1 MNMQEM
7 SRLILGL
14 RKLGLGD
21 KELADFLLW
30 IESGEPQYEP
40 KPIGTQAQNK

>member
-7 SRLILGL
+7 TRLILGL
-14 RKLGLGD
+14 REIGLDD

-30 IESGEPQYEP
+30 IENGEEQYKP
-40 KPIGTQAQNK
+40 KKKEQKAEEK